1 MTAISSW
8 NNRLINILF
17 FVLTIN
23 PVLAFAGAPISTGE
37 RNLPTFYNWS
47 GKTPEQAGQ
56 LLRVEPLDSVQ
67 SLSNADQNI
76 RILYSST
83 DGIDNHSP
91 ITVSGALFL
100 PKGTPPKG
108 GWPLLAWAHGTVGIA
123 NICAPSFAGRSKRD
137 IGYLNYWL
145 KQGYAIVATDYQGLG
160 TPGLHPYSDYRATA
174 YSLLDSIRAVQQ
186 GHFHL
191 SKKTILIGQSQG
203 GGATFAATLYAKSYS
218 PDLDIVGAVTTGTSV
233 PDAIKKIVKRDDI
246 VRHTLAYLLLAI
258 NTVSLVEPSLSP
270 EDYLSDKAIPAFR
283 LSQTHCLRDIEKQ
296 IFSDNL
302 TGANSFKKD
311 PSPLIQAIMDIRY
324 YPAIKTDIP
333 IFWGTGGQDV
343 DSPKAGQVQLVTAAC
358 KRGSHIEWHLYPD
371 LSHSATMKGSL
382 PDSTIFVKRA
392 FSGEH
397 IDGNCATSTE

>member
-1 MTAISSW
+1 MAAIFSW
-8 NNRLINILF
+8 NNRLINMLF
-17 FVLTIN
+17 FALTIN
-23 PVLAFAGAPISTGE
+23 PVLASAQAPISIVDH
-37 RNLPTFYNWS
+37 NLPKFYKWS

-56 LLRVEPLDSVQ
+56 LLRAEPLKSAQ
-67 SLSNADQNI
+67 NLSNADQNI

-83 DGIDNHSP
+83 DGVDGHSP

-123 NICAPSFAGRSKRD
+123 NICAPSFAGRSERD

-186 GHFHL
+186 GNFHL
-191 SKKTILIGQSQG
+191 SKKTVLIGQSQG

-233 PDAIKKIVKRDDI
+233 PDTMKKMVKRDDS
-246 VRHTLAYLLLAI
+246 VKHTLAYFLLAI
-258 NTVSLVEPSLSP
+258 NTASMVKPSLLP
-270 EDYLSDKAIPAFR
+270 EDYLSDKAIPSFR

-296 IFSDNL
+296 IFSDKL
-302 TGANSFKKD
+302 TAANSFKKD
-311 PSPLIQAIMDIRY
+311 PSPLIQAIMSVRY

-343 DSPKAGQVQLVTAAC
+343 DSPKAGQIKLVTNAC
-358 KRGSHIEWHLYPD
+358 KKGSHIEWHLYPD
-371 LSHSATMKGSL
+371 LGHSATMKGSL
-382 PDSTIFVKRA
+382 PDSTIFVKRV

-397 IDGNCATSTE
+397 IDGNCSTSTK